1 MLGRFMFDRRAILA
15 GGLVAASLGTRALAT
30 PMTDHTD
37 RIDGVV
43 AEFGFNG
50 VVLLGDHGRA
60 TFRKAYGLAD
70 AETNR
75 PASPADRY
83 VIASISKWLTVAA
96 VLRLVEQGTMRLDMT
111 VADGLPTFRD
121 RPGGRVALHQLLSNT
136 SGIPNL
142 YSPAVQ
148 ADPTLKTSTLDAA
161 RAAEAF
167 CSGDLVFEPGARFDY
182 AVTNWIL
189 VVALVEAATGR
200 PFERVIDDL
209 IVTPLKLRDT
219 GIAGNDFA
227 DLPDTAKAYAALT
240 PPTLKMEPR
249 SAFTAAA
256 GGFCSTADDLLRA
269 ACGVFDTPL
278 LTPASRAEMLT
289 VRVPEQ
295 HYAVGGRVASLTTP
309 QGVRAAAWETGRTAG
324 YRSVLAHVLDEKRTV
339 VLLNNT
345 DLSQKTMDQIALRL
359 LDADWA

>member
-1 MLGRFMFDRRAILA
+1 MFDRRTLLA
-15 GGLVAASLGTRALAT
+15 GGLAAASFGPQALAAAA
-30 PMTDHTD
+30 TDQVA

-70 AETNR
+70 AEANR

-96 VLRLVEQGTMRLDMT
+96 VLQLVERGAMRLDMT
-111 VADGLPTFRD
+111 VADGLPAFRD
-121 RPGGRVALHQLLSNT
+121 KPGGRVALHQLLSNT
-136 SGIPNL
+136 SGVPNL
-142 YSPAVQ
+142 YGPAVQ
-148 ADPTLKTSTLDAA
+148 ADPSLKTSTLDAA
-161 RAAEAF
+161 QTAEAF
-167 CSGDLVFEPGARFDY
+167 CSGELIFEPGARFDY
-182 AVTNWIL
+182 AITNWIL

-200 PFERVIDDL
+200 PFERVVDDL
-209 IVTPLKLRDT
+209 VVTPLKLHDTAVARD
-219 GIAGNDFA
+219 DFA
-227 DLPDTAKAYAALT
+227 DRPDTAKAYATLN
-240 PPTLKMEPR
+240 PPTLKMAPR
-249 SAFTAAA
+249 PAFLAAA

-269 ACGVFDTPL
+269 ACGVFDTSL
-278 LTPASRAEMLT
+278 LTPASRAEMLKI
-289 VRVPEQ
+289 RVPDQ
-295 HYAVGGRVASLTTP
+295 HYALGGRVATLATSN
-309 QGVRAAAWETGRTAG
+309 GVRSAAWETGRTEG

-345 DLSQKTMDQIALRL
+345 DLSQQAMDRIALRL